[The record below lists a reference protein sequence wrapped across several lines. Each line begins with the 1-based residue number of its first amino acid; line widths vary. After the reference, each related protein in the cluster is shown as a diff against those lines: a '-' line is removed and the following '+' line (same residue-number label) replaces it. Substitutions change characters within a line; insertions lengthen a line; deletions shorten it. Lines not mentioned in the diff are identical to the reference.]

1 MTTYNGGNVPAEPL
15 KQRQVQRAGE
25 GEAVRFD
32 DETAGA
38 KGFET

>member
-1 MTTYNGGNVPAEPL
+1 MTTYNGDNVPAEPL
-15 KQRQVQRAGE
+15 KQRQVQSAGD
-25 GEAVRFD
+25 GEAVRF